1 MKNPAKK
8 SMKLHLT
15 AASAAV
21 IAALAVGSVPAW
33 ADEVSYTVGDG
44 QTEEDVGIYSGIEV
58 NPTDSATITVQQG
71 GTWTGYVN
79 EVGKTAADNAEG
91 ATVSI
96 TVADGGHF
104 IAPVY
109 VWRDSYWNP
118 QSDLATSETYFEA
131 DTKAKSENVTSLVA
145 DISGL
150 WMGAISLGVNSNSK
164 ITVNAGGILN
174 STDIISYSDTVG
186 GWPDADEF
194 VSQVIKQYSN
204 QDDAAYARSGGAA
217 VALTAGKS
225 GNASGAYY
233 LLGGVFF
240 YTDHHM
246 DGQASNA
253 GITAVGP
260 GSDLTLDVAG
270 TFYGPVYLN
279 SNTATATIKIE
290 KGGVWAYE
298 YVDRANTYA
307 PYPILSDE
315 ENIISD
321 TYSNCYILPVTT
333 AVADV
338 ASKRINDVD
347 SPISESLLTD
357 PQYNGGQFIIDVEG
371 KWVGNALMGYKGE
384 FNDPDT
390 YQNATTAKED
400 NYHSFIATIGD
411 EEGTSSEWIG
421 TLTSKAGAWSQ
432 VTVKPGALWRY
443 NPETVGTLTDF
454 YEIGTY
460 YDNSL
465 YPKWDTLNV
474 PTTVLGNAP
483 AVVIALQKT
492 DVDLTINGTLLG
504 GALVSGQSAV
514 NLSLGENGLWRAVDT
529 AENPKDYEYQY
540 VAYDV
545 DDYNDWVDPVS
556 KTANVT
562 DVKTNRGPVTARVYG
577 ESSMTAGIS
586 GSWIGDAVVQD
597 ESSLS
602 VTVNSKGSW
611 HFSELNSSITSDT
624 DETGVQDKTLAVV
637 YGGSTL
643 TLADTG
649 TVTGLIQVQD
659 SVTATEGNTAPAAFT
674 GVVTGTWNGPLYVS
688 QRGVAKVT
696 VGGTAAVSDTGI
708 TISDTASNTGVWNIT
723 GTDTD
728 GSTLTYAATQP
739 AVAYA
744 TGTGSE
750 LDITVRQGGTLNG
763 DVLITQAATGTVTN
777 SGTWNGN
784 AEADAGTLTITNAEK
799 WTGDIWAKNGS
810 TVTLKVTG
818 AWTGTVKDHSLT
830 EPTVTA
836 YSSDTAAGLTSFGVM
851 MAAAADTSDPLN
863 VELSGSGSSWTMTE
877 STELKSLS
885 IDSGTVNF
893 PTPAADAAF
902 TGTKLTVN
910 GDYSSDGG
918 TIVMNTVLGDDNSAT
933 DQLIVTGNTSGTT
946 NVKVN
951 NVGGA
956 GAQTTDGIT
965 LVEVAGDSSGTFTLA
980 NTVRGGAYVYS
991 LSQAGKNW
999 VLTSLIEPEPLPPN
1013 PNTNDDPT
1021 PDPDDPTPLPDPNA
1035 NDDPAP
1041 APTPD
1046 IRDHAVRPEAASY
1059 ATNLYAANTM
1069 FTMKLSDRLGGA
1081 LFSENLKSGGKNAGS
1096 FWLRTAGGHT
1106 RHEMADSQ
1114 TTTRGNYGIVQL
1126 GGDLITWPSAGGQ
1139 RFHAGLMA
1147 GYGHE
1152 SSKTG
1157 SSVVN
1162 YQSKGKVDGY
1172 SVGLYGTWM
1181 NSDPTGA
1188 GPYVDTWLMW
1198 QKFKNKVDS
1207 SDYEVEESYH
1217 TKGFTA
1223 SVEAGYTFRLK
1234 DWKGSSGF
1242 DNATRLRLEGQVIR
1256 MGVRGGDHFEQSTGT
1271 IVAGTGAG
1279 NVRTRVGLTAYH
1291 LFENAARGTA
1301 VKPYVTLNW
1310 LHDTKSF
1317 GAVMDGTKDTI
1328 TGSRNIGEVKVGVE
1342 GKVTKNVNLW
1352 GAAGYQQGSHGLRNI
1367 EALLGAKILF

>member
-1 MKNPAKK
+1 M
-8 SMKLHLT
+8 
-15 AASAAV
+15 
-21 IAALAVGSVPAW
+21 
-33 ADEVSYTVGDG
+33 E
-44 QTEEDVGIYSGIEV
+44 
-58 NPTDSATITVQQG
+58 
-71 GTWTGYVN
+71 
-79 EVGKTAADNAEG
+79 
-91 ATVSI
+91 

-104 IAPVY
+104 IAAVD
-109 VWRDSYWNP
+109 VWRESYWFQDVFND
-118 QSDLATSETYFEA
+118 DLGRDVAEKAFAA
-131 DTKAKSENVTSLVA
+131 DTKAKSNDVTSLSA

-150 WMGAISLGVNSNSK
+150 WMGPIALGVNSNTV

-174 STDIISYSDTVG
+174 SEGVESYLDPVSGLWTDSETL
-186 GWPDADEF
+186 
-194 VSQVIKQYSN
+194 VSQVISEYGN
-204 QDDAAYARSGGAA
+204 QNDADYARSGGAA
-217 VALTAGKS
+217 AALTAGKS

-233 LLGGVFF
+233 LVGGEFF
-240 YTDHHM
+240 YTSAWRM
-246 DGQASNA
+246 ENEAPFA
-253 GITAVGP
+253 GITEMGP

-279 SNTATATIKIE
+279 SKTATATIKIE
-290 KGGVWAYE
+290 KGGVWAYA
-298 YVDRANTYA
+298 YVDSAKEYA
-307 PYPILSDE
+307 PFIYIDDE
-315 ENIISD
+315 NNVSD
-321 TYSNCYILPVTT
+321 TSADYNILPVIT

-338 ASKRINDVD
+338 ASKQIRYYDEYTD
-347 SPISESLLTD
+347 SLKLLTD

-390 YQNATTAKED
+390 YPNATTAKED
-400 NYHSFIATIGD
+400 EYHSFIATIGAED
-411 EEGTSSEWIG
+411 GTSSEWIG

-454 YEIGTY
+454 YEVGTF
-460 YDNSL
+460 NNHTL

-529 AENPKDYEYQY
+529 AENPEDYEYQY
-540 VAYDV
+540 YYDYGRT
-545 DDYNDWVDPVS
+545 DLR
-556 KTANVT
+556 TANVT

-597 ESSLS
+597 KSNLS

-659 SVTATEGNTAPAAFT
+659 SVTATEDNTAPAAFT

-688 QRGVAKVT
+688 QSGVAKVT
-696 VGGTAAVSDTGI
+696 VGGTAAVSNAGI

-728 GSTLTYAATQP
+728 GSALTYAATQP

-777 SGTWNGN
+777 SGTWSGN
-784 AEADAGTLTITNAEK
+784 AEADAGTLTITNAGK

-810 TVTLKVTG
+810 SVTLKVTG

-836 YSSDTAAGLTSFGVM
+836 YSEDATAGLTSFGVM

-885 IDSGTVNF
+885 IDSGTVDF

-910 GDYSSDGG
+910 GDYSSNGG

-933 DQLIVTGNTSGTT
+933 DKLVVLGDTSGTT

-1126 GGDLITWPSAGGQ
+1126 GSDLITWPAAGGQ